1 MYPVER
7 ALWFIENRL
16 AGEISLQAI
25 AASVGVSSTIWRERS
40 GRQPD
45 NR

>member
-16 AGEISLQAI
+16 SGEISLQAI
-25 AASVGVSSTIWRERS
+25 AASVGVSSHHLAVRS
-40 GRQPD
+40 GRRPD